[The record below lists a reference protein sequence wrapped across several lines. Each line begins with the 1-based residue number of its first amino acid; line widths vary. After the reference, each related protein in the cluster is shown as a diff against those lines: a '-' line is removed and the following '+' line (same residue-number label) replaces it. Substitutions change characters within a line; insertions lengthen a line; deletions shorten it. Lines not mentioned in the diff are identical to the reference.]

1 MRNQLWFKLTA
12 AFALIIFIG
21 VIVTVWL
28 ASQGA
33 ATQFDHFMVD
43 NQMVRLTTM
52 QTRLTGYYA
61 RQGRWNGLTEA
72 FDTLVNDAS
81 DGIMTGMFG
90 SMMGMAANRIQV
102 LDRSGVVMADSHGPA
117 GGAPLHTA
125 PLEHW
130 PLLLNGELI
139 GELVVEGSLMG
150 AAATDSAPLVDSVTR
165 TVFVAAVIAAL
176 AGLFLAAVLV
186 RQITRPL
193 VDLTHASRQITRGDL
208 RVRVPV
214 RSTDEVGELADTFN
228 RMAAS
233 LEDQETLRRN
243 LMADIAHEL
252 RTPLTGIQGAVEA
265 MQDGIFP
272 ADAENLEAVHVEVLL
287 LNRLVDDLRTLAN
300 AEAGQLVLVKAPV
313 DLADLCRRQV
323 GALQL
328 TAVNHGSTLSVNCPS
343 AVPQVFVDS
352 QRVNQV
358 LLNLIDNA
366 LRHTPQ
372 GGAVV
377 VTLYFSA
384 TEVFVTVTDNGSG
397 ISATELPHVFG
408 RFYRGDRSRSRETG
422 GTGLGLAIARQLVE
436 AHGGRIWVD
445 SPPPGADQGAEFG
458 LMVPRL
464 DSLHP
469 G

>member
-61 RQGRWNGLTEA
+61 RQGSWNGLTEA
-72 FDTLVNDAS
+72 FDPLVSDAS

-102 LDRSGVVMADSHGPA
+102 LDRSGIVMADSHGPA

-176 AGLFLAAVLV
+176 AGLFW
-186 RQITRPL
+186 
-193 VDLTHASRQITRGDL
+193 
-208 RVRVPV
+208 
-214 RSTDEVGELADTFN
+214 
-228 RMAAS
+228 
-233 LEDQETLRRN
+233 
-243 LMADIAHEL
+243 
-252 RTPLTGIQGAVEA
+252 
-265 MQDGIFP
+265 
-272 ADAENLEAVHVEVLL
+272 
-287 LNRLVDDLRTLAN
+287 
-300 AEAGQLVLVKAPV
+300 
-313 DLADLCRRQV
+313 
-323 GALQL
+323 
-328 TAVNHGSTLSVNCPS
+328 
-343 AVPQVFVDS
+343 
-352 QRVNQV
+352 QRCWY
-358 LLNLIDNA
+358 A
-366 LRHTPQ
+366 
-372 GGAVV
+372 
-377 VTLYFSA
+377 
-384 TEVFVTVTDNGSG
+384 
-397 ISATELPHVFG
+397 
-408 RFYRGDRSRSRETG
+408 RSRGPWWT
-422 GTGLGLAIARQLVE
+422 
-436 AHGGRIWVD
+436 
-445 SPPPGADQGAEFG
+445 
-458 LMVPRL
+458 
-464 DSLHP
+464 
-469 G
+469 